1 MTERQPTRPTI
12 TPMLVYEDP
21 EAAIHWLSTAFGFE
35 IGLTL
40 RDGDGKINHAELHL
54 GDALIMAGPPYDL
67 VNSASPRALAD
78 HITAQFYVYVDNVD
92 AHHER
97 ARAAGARIIA
107 GPADQGYG
115 DRTYRAIDI
124 EGQRWIFA
132 QPIRRGE

>member
-1 MTERQPTRPTI
+1 MTEQQPNRLAI

-21 EAAIHWLSTAFGFE
+21 EAAIQWLAAAFGFE
-35 IGLTL
+35 IGLIL
-40 RDGDGKINHAELHL
+40 RDGDGKINHSELHL

-67 VNSASPRALAD
+67 MNSASPRALGD
-78 HITAQFYVYVDNVD
+78 RITAQFYVYVDDVD

-115 DRTYRAIDI
+115 DRTYRVVDL

-132 QPIRRGE
+132 QPIRRGV